1 MSHRKNLLLG
11 IGVVLLTVL
20 GSVSVADAQGYP
32 PPYYPPPP
40 PPPPRGV
47 FRAGIVWGF
56 ALGLGDVNSAN
67 CPNGGSACGGA
78 FAVEGHLG
86 GMISPRTAV
95 MFEAWGADHPYSF
108 AGTDHETIN
117 SFWTGAAQ
125 FWLSDLF
132 WIKGGAGLAVLRET
146 TDCGYDYYGNTLVC
160 GNDKTGFALFGAAG
174 VEILQSYNFALDI
187 QGRIGAGFYGDSG
200 GTFNVENYAILV
212 GFNWY

>member
-1 MSHRKNLLLG
+1 AGTAFHRKSSRKFLAAGLMNDEGGTMSHRKNLLLG

-78 FAVEGHLG
+78 FAIEGHLG

-95 MFEAWGADHPYSF
+95 MFEAWGADHPYSL
-108 AGTDHETIN
+108 AGTDH
-117 SFWTGAAQ
+117 
-125 FWLSDLF
+125 
-132 WIKGGAGLAVLRET
+132 
-146 TDCGYDYYGNTLVC
+146 
-160 GNDKTGFALFGAAG
+160 
-174 VEILQSYNFALDI
+174 
-187 QGRIGAGFYGDSG
+187 
-200 GTFNVENYAILV
+200 
-212 GFNWY
+212 